1 MESELRVK
9 VEVPAKIFM
18 LRPLGMFVRSI
29 IQQLPVNAG
38 EPSELTDRVELAF
51 SEAFTN
57 ICRHAYGVHRQG
69 PALIEIIVT
78 PEKLEFIF
86 VDYGKGFDPDKIQC
100 PNLDEPREGGLGVW
114 LMRQVMDEYQ
124 YQSEEGNRNILRLT
138 KRLTSSEP
146 LAQEKDSRTY

>member
-1 MESELRVK
+1 MESEFRVQM
-9 VEVPAKIFM
+9 EVPAKIFM
-18 LRPLGMFVRSI
+18 LRPLGVFVRSL

-57 ICRHAYGVHRQG
+57 ICRHAYGLYRQG
-69 PALIEIIVT
+69 PAIIEIIVT

-100 PNLDEPREGGLGVW
+100 PNLDEPREGGLGLW
-114 LMRQVMDEYQ
+114 LMKQVMDEYD
-124 YQSEEGNRNILRLT
+124 YHSEAGTRNVLRLT
-138 KRLTSSEP
+138 KRLSSSAA
-146 LAQEKDSRTY
+146 LALEKGERA